1 MEKREIFKKELE
13 YIEDDRIRESCAR
26 MLDLLPDY
34 TFHEAASSTGKYH
47 PDFSNGEGGLVR
59 HIKVAAK
66 YAKELFNIYK
76 FDRETRDLIIFAI
89 LIHDGLK
96 RGIKEERYM
105 RFDHPLLISAYLKE
119 CKDKL
124 ELTDEEIDRVAK
136 MDESHMGRW
145 NTNSYS
151 PDVILPLPKTVE
163 EKFVHLCD
171 YLSSR
176 KFVHVNFDEENNI
189 LE

>member
-1 MEKREIFKKELE
+1 MEKREVFKKELE

-96 RGIKEERYM
+96 RGLNEERYT
-105 RFDHPLLISAYLKE
+105 RFDHPLLIGNYLKD
-119 CKDKL
+119 CQDKL
-124 ELTDEEIDRVAK
+124 ELTEEEIDRIVK
-136 MDESHMGRW
+136 MDASHMGRW

-151 PDVILPLPKTVE
+151 PGVILPLPKTVE

-171 YLSSR
+171 YLSAK